1 MPDDVDVDA
10 LLAQAKEA
18 AEGRERWRKS
28 GPIFAALIAAK
39 VPYKTITEVTGV
51 QAATFAR
58 HARLG
63 RSNTSA
69 STRCSAST

>member
-1 MPDDVDVDA
+1 MPEDVDVDA
-10 LLAQAKEA
+10 LLAEAKAA

-28 GPIFAALIAAK
+28 GPIFAALIDAK
-39 VPYKTITEVTGV
+39 VPYARITEVTGV

-63 RSNTSA
+63 RSSTSA
-69 STRCSAST
+69 STRSSGKT